1 MTTVPRDLEPAIR
14 LVAVRTGLTTSGVVR
29 IALEDFLAR
38 NG

>member
-1 MTTVPRDLEPAIR
+1 MTTVPRDLEPALR
-14 LVAVRTGLTTSGVVR
+14 LLAVRAGLPLAEVVR